1 MAKEAKKSYA
11 KMMEE
16 VDKILGELRSGE
28 VDVDSLVSKVHSA
41 KEMLDAMQKRLSDTQ
56 KEIEKLDLKPS

>member
-41 KEMLDAMQKRLSDTQ
+41 KEMLGKKD
-56 KEIEKLDLKPS
+56 